1 VEDVME
7 VEFLPCPTC
16 TQVTVVEMPPC
27 ADEHGYDC
35 PDRACTMCG
44 TALTVAG
51 IAMFDD
57 LVANSSRR
65 RGPVASRSDA
75 PDRAVA

>member
-1 VEDVME
+1 ME

-27 ADEHGYDC
+27 ADEHGFDC

-51 IAMFDD
+51 IAMLDD
-57 LVANSSRR
+57 LVANASRR
-65 RGPVASRSDA
+65 RTRVGSDA
-75 PDRAVA
+75 RAERPRSVA